1 MNPTNPTN
9 PANPANPT
17 DIRLR
22 TARLTLRRLS
32 PADLP
37 AVTALCGDPQVMRH
51 LEDGRPMPPAQ
62 VADEVLPALLREY
75 ERLPAGLGCW
85 ALATDEEPF
94 LGWAALRPAHSVG
107 LETGPT
113 GGLEVGYRLLPAAW
127 GRGYAS
133 EAAVALVGAAFD
145 ELGAERV
152 VGTTMAV
159 NSASRRVLERAG
171 LRHVR
176 TFFEDWPDPIPG
188 SEHGDVV
195 YELTRAEWA
204 ARDVD

>member
-1 MNPTNPTN
+1 M
-9 PANPANPT
+9 

-22 TARLTLRRLS
+22 TDRLTLRRLS

-37 AVTALCGDPQVMRH
+37 AVTALCGDPEVMRH
-51 LEDGRPMPPAQ
+51 LEDGRPMPAPQ
-62 VADEVLPALLREY
+62 VAEEVLPALLDEY
-75 ERLPAGLGCW
+75 GRLPAGLGCW
-85 ALATDEEPF
+85 ALATGSEPF

-107 LETGPT
+107 LETGPA
-113 GGLEVGYRLLPAAW
+113 GGLELGYRLLPAAW
-127 GRGYAS
+127 GRGYAT
-133 EAAVALVGAAFD
+133 EAALALVHSAFT
-145 ELGAERV
+145 ELEAEKV

-195 YELTRAEWA
+195 YELTRPDWTVRHSGGPAQVA
-204 ARDVD
+204 PRR

>member
-1 MNPTNPTN
+1 M
-9 PANPANPT
+9 

-22 TARLTLRRLS
+22 TERLTLRRLS

-37 AVTALCGDPQVMRH
+37 AVTALCGDPEVMRH
-51 LEDGRPMPPAQ
+51 LEDGRPLTPAQ
-62 VADEVLPALLREY
+62 VAEEVLPALLHDYR
-75 ERLPAGLGCW
+75 RLPDGLGCW
-85 ALATDEEPF
+85 ALATPERPF

-107 LETGPT
+107 LETGPD
-113 GGLEVGYRLLPAAW
+113 GGLELGYRLLPAAW
-127 GRGYAS
+127 GRGYAT
-133 EAAVALVGAAFD
+133 EAAAALVRVAFA
-145 ELGAERV
+145 ELGAHRV

-195 YELTRAEWA
+195 YELTRAQWTA
-204 ARDVD
+204 GQHG